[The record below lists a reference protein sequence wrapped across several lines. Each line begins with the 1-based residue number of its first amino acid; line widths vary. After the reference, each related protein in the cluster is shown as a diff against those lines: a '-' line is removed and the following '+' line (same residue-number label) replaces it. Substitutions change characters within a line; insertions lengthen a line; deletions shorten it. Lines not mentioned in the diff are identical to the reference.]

1 MSSSIIIFY
10 IFSPD
15 ARGVVK
21 TIALN
26 DPRVETVV
34 EALPHELEFRINR
47 FIYFH
52 AYVNANIHILMYTF
66 VRQYINTHCLHA
78 YNTLKQKL
86 M

>member
-1 MSSSIIIFY
+1 LFFQVHASRPAVAGLSHTQAALARLPCHRQARSDPTVVAAVVCREHA
-10 IFSPD
+10 FSPD

-47 FIYFH
+47 
-52 AYVNANIHILMYTF
+52 
-66 VRQYINTHCLHA
+66 
-78 YNTLKQKL
+78 
-86 M
+86 